1 MYGAQWSLPEV
12 RTPAKLT
19 ISPVFQ
25 GFVRRPTFT
34 VSTCSLPCRKCPV
47 ICSSE
52 TRRWHSWAGLSGG
65 QNRPFCVNTL
75 HSIHQHLVH
84 FYWPHWRCARGV
96 RKSWIRHGRR
106 GNWRRNG
113 GGFRISPEQTPP
125 LATHRREDEEEEC
138 KGEVCRFHHLPASL
152 SGGCSLICM
161 STDIAHMQTYRQG
174 RCWGSNY
181 EKLLS
186 AESRSN
192 PGDPEG
198 RNKKWKNKPFVS
210 CCLSCLFS
218 SSLWPLSPA
227 LFPPPPPDIS
237 SLHTPTLL
245 FLCVI
250 IDSPYFGGGT
260 LHHSWLDLIFLSRC
274 LTDKKIRAFVNKASI
289 LHLLPC
295 IYCHFCDHTCGLKVM
310 TDTDCYKAETQWE
323 WGTTMW
329 STRKYHPHGRTC
341 VTN

>member
-19 ISPVFQ
+19 ISPVSQ

-186 AESRSN
+186 AEVIQVIQRDETKSEKTSR
-192 PGDPEG
+192 
-198 RNKKWKNKPFVS
+198 
-210 CCLSCLFS
+210 
-218 SSLWPLSPA
+218 LSPA
-227 LFPPPPPDIS
+227 ASLVSFP
-237 SLHTPTLL
+237 LR
-245 FLCVI
+245 
-250 IDSPYFGGGT
+250 Y
-260 LHHSWLDLIFLSRC
+260 DLS
-274 LTDKKIRAFVNKASI
+274 
-289 LHLLPC
+289 LLPC
-295 IYCHFCDHTCGLKVM
+295 FHPPWHLLS
-310 TDTDCYKAETQWE
+310 A
-323 WGTTMW
+323 
-329 STRKYHPHGRTC
+329 HPHPPFSLCNYWLPLLWRGDSTPQLTWLDFSLPLPHRQED
-341 VTN
+341 